1 MPFLHSSSRADP
13 YRVIATIRVY
23 LHAMP
28 DKASQ
33 RKLLS
38 LTQKI
43 NEEMKENRLIIDFL
57 EKGEKIFTGMSFDI
71 KNITEI
77 MKLETL

>member
-1 MPFLHSSSRADP
+1 
-13 YRVIATIRVY
+13 
-23 LHAMP
+23 
-28 DKASQ
+28 
-33 RKLLS
+33 
-38 LTQKI
+38 
-43 NEEMKENRLIIDFL
+43 MKENRLIIDFL